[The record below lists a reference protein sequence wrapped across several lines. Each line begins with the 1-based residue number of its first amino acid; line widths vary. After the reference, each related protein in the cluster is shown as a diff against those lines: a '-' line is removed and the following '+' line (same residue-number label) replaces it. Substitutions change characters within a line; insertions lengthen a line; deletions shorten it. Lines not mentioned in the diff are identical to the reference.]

1 MIKITY
7 GMAGA
12 FLGAFVGGIIVMAVV
27 VLVDD
32 IMEYRKELRRTRERL
47 QEREAQEARL
57 DDALERELEKIMPGL
72 SKQGT
77 RVETDNPTVYAGG
90 KVYELDSGTGTMHEY
105 HPDYCDG
112 NIGTKR
118 EESQNEKEPGKERTQ
133 KTRA

>member
-27 VLVDD
+27 VLTNDFV
-32 IMEYRKELRRTRERL
+32 EYRKEMRKAREKLRR
-47 QEREAQEARL
+47 REA
-57 DDALERELEKIMPGL
+57 
-72 SKQGT
+72 
-77 RVETDNPTVYAGG
+77 
-90 KVYELDSGTGTMHEY
+90 MHEY

-118 EESQNEKEPGKERTQ
+118 EESQNEKEPGKERAQ
-133 KTRA
+133 KKRA

>member
-27 VLVDD
+27 VLTNDLV
-32 IMEYRKELRRTRERL
+32 EYRKEIRKAREKL
-47 QEREAQEARL
+47 QRREAMQDKF
-57 DDALERELEKIMPGL
+57 DDMLERELEKIKPGL

-77 RVETDNPTVYAGG
+77 RVETEDPTVYAGG
-90 KVYELDSGTGTMHEY
+90 KVYELDPETGAMHEY
-105 HPDYCDG
+105 RPDYCDG

-118 EESQNEKEPGKERTQ
+118 EESQNEKEPGKERAQ
-133 KTRA
+133 KKRA